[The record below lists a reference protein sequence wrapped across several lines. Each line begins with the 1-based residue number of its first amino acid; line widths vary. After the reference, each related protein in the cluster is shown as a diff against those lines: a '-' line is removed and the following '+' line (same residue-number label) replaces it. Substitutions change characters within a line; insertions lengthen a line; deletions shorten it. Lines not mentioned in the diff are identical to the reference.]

1 MSSSEAYP
9 LHNCYTLDLIPT
21 TPQSLIFV
29 VLHVSAICC
38 SNRSGIYS
46 ITEMH
51 VGYLMP
57 VNLYVK
63 HIYISIIQLSVLGQV
78 LLNFIQFKIQVKY
91 SNVKCK
97 NVNSHS
103 KWPKRVGAQKGTKLC
118 AADRNESSVYRELQ
132 EICLTL
138 NIYLSLFSSYQLN
151 AHFLYSI
158 TIYMFHYNP
167 QHVSNSTLLIFKRTN
182 CIITASGIFTLCK
195 RPYNMPVESG
205 LSPLSTGILYR
216 Q

>member
-51 VGYLMP
+51 VGYHMP

-63 HIYISIIQLSVLGQV
+63 HIYISIIQLSVLG
-78 LLNFIQFKIQVKY
+78 
-91 SNVKCK
+91 
-97 NVNSHS
+97 
-103 KWPKRVGAQKGTKLC
+103 
-118 AADRNESSVYRELQ
+118 
-132 EICLTL
+132 
-138 NIYLSLFSSYQLN
+138 
-151 AHFLYSI
+151 
-158 TIYMFHYNP
+158 
-167 QHVSNSTLLIFKRTN
+167 
-182 CIITASGIFTLCK
+182 
-195 RPYNMPVESG
+195 
-205 LSPLSTGILYR
+205 
-216 Q
+216 